1 VNDSQFSKS
10 GFLRTYLLPV
20 AFVVVIPAVGW
31 WFSNHAIGSLDAA
44 MREDAL
50 SSIAKDTSL
59 DAAARERATAFY
71 QANPVSA
78 ICRGGTPQLD
88 ELAAGL
94 EDLCS
99 DYSQLFWMRR
109 IGIACLAIGLLAFL
123 FASGCVAVSLAS
135 QQTLYVS
142 FLAGWHVL
150 KVASLLQAICQG
162 LLAVGLSYW
171 MTALWFESYYP
182 KLILIAALAA
192 LAAIALIVKA
202 IFKRIDATPSADG
215 VLIAEASAP
224 RFWAHVREMC
234 RKVGTEPPAQIV
246 AGVDDNFFVTE
257 NPLSVNG
264 QLLEGRTLF
273 VSFSLLKFMEKLEA
287 DAVLAH
293 EMAHFSGQDTLFTK
307 KMTPLLSRYVE
318 YLRALHEGGLS
329 RPIFHFMLFFWA
341 LFHLSINR
349 MSRLREFRADKIAA
363 DATSPAHMGRA
374 LIKVS
379 AYSSYRNRI
388 EQALFSENARR
399 ESLDIAGRVSA
410 GFSSYVASSNL
421 LGDLGGVSFP
431 HPFDSHPPLNAR
443 LAAVRAP
450 IVPSH
455 YPKMLTA
462 PVAETWLTDIDDAA
476 GMEQRLWQAY
486 EERFTAAHEESLAW
500 RYLPETEE
508 ERTLV
513 AKYFPPETRAT
524 KKQDATLLIDFER
537 VCFSE
542 WELSVGYGD
551 VASCEMRESLGR
563 KFLTLKLTNGRP
575 KVEIPLHRFA
585 EADGVVNTFQR
596 YYARH
601 MTVMQHRATGGD
613 EASAA

>member
-1 VNDSQFSKS
+1 MSESQFSKS
-10 GFLRTYLLPV
+10 GFLRTYALPV
-20 AFVVVIPAVGW
+20 LFVVMIPAAGW
-31 WFSNHAIGSLDAA
+31 WFSNHAVGRLDAA
-44 MREDAL
+44 VREDAI
-50 SSIAKDTSL
+50 SSIAKDPSL
-59 DAAARERATAFY
+59 DAAARAEATAFY
-71 QANPVSA
+71 QATPVSA
-78 ICRGGTPQLD
+78 VCRGGTPQLD

-94 EDLCS
+94 DELCS

-123 FASGCVAVSLAS
+123 FASGCVALSLAS
-135 QQTLYVS
+135 QQTLYMS
-142 FLAGWHVL
+142 FLVGWHVL
-150 KVASLLQAICQG
+150 KAASLLQAIGQG
-162 LLAVGLSYW
+162 VLAVGLSYW
-171 MTALWFESYYP
+171 VTAIWFESYYP
-182 KLILIAALAA
+182 KLIAIAAFAALAA
-192 LAAIALIVKA
+192 LWLIVRA
-202 IFKRIDATPSADG
+202 IFKRIDATPAVDG
-215 VLIAEASAP
+215 VLISQAAAP
-224 RFWAHVREMC
+224 RFWTHVRDMC

-257 NPLSVNG
+257 NPLTVNG
-264 QLLEGRTLF
+264 QPFEGRTLF
-273 VSFSLLKFMEKLEA
+273 VSFSLLRFMEKLEA

-307 KMTPLLSRYVE
+307 RMTPLLSRYVE

-341 LFHLSINR
+341 LFQLSINR
-349 MSRLREFRADKIAA
+349 MSRLREFRADRIAA

-388 EQALFSENARR
+388 EQALFSENARQ
-399 ESLDIAGRVSA
+399 ENLDIAGRVSA
-410 GFSSYVASSNL
+410 GFASYVASPNL

-455 YPKMLTA
+455 YPRLLTS
-462 PVAETWLTDIDDAA
+462 PVADTWLNDIDDAA
-476 GMEQRLWQAY
+476 GMEQQLWQAY
-486 EERFTAAHEESLAW
+486 EDRFAAAHEESLAW
-500 RYLPETEE
+500 RYVPETDE
-508 ERTLV
+508 ERALV
-513 AKYFPPETRAT
+513 IKYFPPDTRAT

-542 WELSVGYGD
+542 WESSVGYGD
-551 VASCEMRESLGR
+551 IDSCEMRESLGR

-585 EADGVVNTFQR
+585 DADGVVNTFQR

-601 MTVMQHRATGGD
+601 VTMTQHRASGGAD
-613 EASAA
+613 AAA